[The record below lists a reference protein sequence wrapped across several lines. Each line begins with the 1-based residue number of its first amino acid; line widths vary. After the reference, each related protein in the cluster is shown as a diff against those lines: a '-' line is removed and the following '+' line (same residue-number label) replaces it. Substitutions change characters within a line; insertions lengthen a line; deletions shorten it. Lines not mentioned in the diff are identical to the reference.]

1 MEIKLGISNHN
12 LTKIIKSG
20 IILLIFLRISI
31 FYLNTKVTETDS
43 YNIDKHTRRIM
54 APQKLTDSLSLQI
67 QLSDENLYEI
77 NEFPQTININ
87 ADELEIPDD
96 NLTSTED
103 ANNEENKNKSEVV
116 KNDPNITRSN
126 FADLTTMPRQIYEVL
141 PTRKTNEIG
150 GSVKLKLR
158 IDTNGKVVE
167 HIILSNSL
175 ECENCL
181 DELIAVAYLSKWE
194 PGILNGIIA
203 DFWVEKSYT
212 FN

>member
-1 MEIKLGISNHN
+1 MGISNHN

-20 IILLIFLRISI
+20 IILLILLSISI
-31 FYLNTKVTETDS
+31 FYLHTKLTETNS
-43 YNIDKHTRRIM
+43 HNFNKHTRKIL
-54 APQKLTDSLSLQI
+54 APQKLTDSLPLQI
-67 QLSDENLYEI
+67 LLSNENLYKI
-77 NEFPQTININ
+77 NEFPQIININ
-87 ADELEIPDD
+87 TDELKIPDD

-103 ANNEENKNKSEVV
+103 ANNEENKNENKSEVEN
-116 KNDPNITRSN
+116 NDPSITESN
-126 FADLTTMPRQIYEVL
+126 FADLTIMPRQIYEVL
-141 PTRKTNEIG
+141 PTRKTDEIE
-150 GSVKLKLR
+150 GSIKLKLR

-181 DELIAVAYLSKWE
+181 DELITVAYLSKWE
-194 PGILNGIIA
+194 PGILNGIKS